1 MLEVI
6 LDLSYSCIFDFSS
19 GRGGGRGGKVS
30 TLVLSQKGEPISLSN
45 GRTQQSW
52 LYFFLFSG
60 GDTQKI
66 CVFILGRGSR
76 KESPYSGPYS
86 VAASCSTELRKTL
99 RKIKVVWKNPG
110 VVALHVVMCR
120 RDEVKCEGPSHPPPC
135 LRLFPGTLRRR
146 KRHFHSCFL
155 GLFAAT

>member
-30 TLVLSQKGEPISLSN
+30 TLVSSQKGEPISLSN

-60 GDTQKI
+60 ETHKKSVFSYWGEGVEKKAPIVGPTQWQLL
-66 CVFILGRGSR
+66 VPQS
-76 KESPYSGPYS
+76 
-86 VAASCSTELRKTL
+86 
-99 RKIKVVWKNPG
+99 
-110 VVALHVVMCR
+110 
-120 RDEVKCEGPSHPPPC
+120 
-135 LRLFPGTLRRR
+135 
-146 KRHFHSCFL
+146 
-155 GLFAAT
+155 